1 MAGNFRAAR
10 LSHGLKTVLRAN
22 RANGVCW
29 PYVVRLIA
37 AHEEYLKGGG
47 KPLNIEGIRRLV
59 AERRGGLRD
68 D

>member
-1 MAGNFRAAR
+1 
-10 LSHGLKTVLRAN
+10 
-22 RANGVCW
+22 
-29 PYVVRLIA
+29 VVRLIA